1 MDSSFFHAKRP
12 WSRYKDFLLRSYLE
26 PYIPKVAR
34 LNRPIVI
41 VDCFAGPGKFGDGEV
56 GSPLIIA
63 DAIRRWREKN
73 TQITGQFIEADSDN
87 FEALQEA
94 LSEHGDYCTASLGSF
109 DETLPLIER
118 RAKQNT
124 VFLYVDP
131 YSVKGLVF
139 DRMKTVYDQIRSSS
153 SSVEVLM
160 NFNVAI
166 FMRWALAALKRSN
179 EMPDEEAVESMADD
193 PNESVEHRTLS
204 EIAGGEYWAE
214 IASNDELS
222 FIEKLQAFLAEY
234 SERMLGSF
242 RFVCTFW
249 VKAKYHHQVPKYVL
263 IFATRHPDGLRLMND
278 FMCEARR
285 DFVAAHVPQNVLFD
299 LTPEEEIVEPQELID
314 GIVAVVGESKKHL
327 TRPEVR
333 LSLLLRGFFARL
345 TQSEIN
351 KAIGE
356 MLKEGRLYS
365 STGKARINDTVQLSD
380 NPFS

>member
-41 VDCFAGPGKFGDGEV
+41 VDCFAGRGKFGDGEA

-63 DAIRRWREKN
+63 DTIRRWRAKN

-94 LSEHGDYCTASLGSF
+94 LSEHADYCTASLGSF
-109 DETLPLIER
+109 DETLPLIEE

-139 DRMKTVYDQIRSSS
+139 DRMKSVYDQIRSSS

-166 FMRWALAALKRSN
+166 FMRWALAALKRNN

-204 EIAGGEYWAE
+204 EIAGGEYWSD
-214 IASNDELS
+214 IASSDELS
-222 FIEKLQAFLAEY
+222 FIEKLESFLGEY
-234 SERMLGSF
+234 TQRMLGSF
-242 RFVCTFW
+242 QFVCTFW
-249 VKAKYHHQVPKYVL
+249 VKEKYHHQVPKYVL
-263 IFATRHPDGLRLMND
+263 IFATRHPDGVRLMND
-278 FMCEARR
+278 FMCKARR
-285 DFVAAHVPQNVLFD
+285 DFVAAHMPKNVLFD
-299 LTPEEEIVEPQELID
+299 LTPAEEIVEPEELTEAIA
-314 GIVAVVGESKKHL
+314 AVVADSSKHL
-327 TRPEVR
+327 TRPEIR
-333 LSLLLRGFFARL
+333 LALLLRGFFARL
-345 TQSEIN
+345 TQSDIN

-356 MLKEGRLYS
+356 MLKQGRLFS
-365 STGKARINDTVQLSD
+365 STGKTRINDSVQLSSQ
-380 NPFS
+380 PFS

>member
-12 WSRYKDFLLRSYLE
+12 WSRYKDFLLSSYLE

-41 VDCFAGPGKFGDGEV
+41 VDCFAGQGKFGNGEA

-87 FEALQEA
+87 FMALQEA
-94 LSEHGDYCTASLGSF
+94 LSEHGNYCTASLGSF
-109 DETLPLIER
+109 DETLPLIEQ

-139 DRMKTVYDQIRSSS
+139 DRMKSVYDQIRSSS

-166 FMRWALAALKRSN
+166 FMRWALAALKRNS

-214 IASNDELS
+214 IATNDELS

-234 SERMLGSF
+234 TKRMLGSF

-249 VKAKYHHQVPKYVL
+249 VKEKYHHQVPKYVL
-263 IFATRHPDGLRLMND
+263 IFATRHPDGVRLMND
-278 FMCEARR
+278 FMCKARR
-285 DFVAAHVPQNVLFD
+285 DFVAKHFSNHLLFD
-299 LTPEEEIVEPQELID
+299 LTPEEEIVEAGELKYVIA
-314 GIVAVVGESKKHL
+314 AVFAESKTSV
-327 TRPEVR
+327 TRPEVQ
-333 LSLLLRGFFARL
+333 LKLLLRRFFARL
-345 TQSEIN
+345 TVSEIN

-356 MLKEGRLYS
+356 MLKEGRLFS
-365 STGKARINDTVQLSD
+365 STGKTRINDTVQLSD
-380 NPFS
+380 KPFS